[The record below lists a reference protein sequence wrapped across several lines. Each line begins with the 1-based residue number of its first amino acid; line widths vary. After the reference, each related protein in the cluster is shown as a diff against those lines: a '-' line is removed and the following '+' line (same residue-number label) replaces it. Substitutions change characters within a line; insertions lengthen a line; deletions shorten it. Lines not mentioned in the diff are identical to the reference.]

1 MVTLSRCLWDR
12 AEQRR
17 AQQEKQRQR
26 KGGQEVLQ
34 RRGMRIRAGAG
45 KRRAADDVAAT
56 TAAPPER
63 KPSRRR
69 VSRKK
74 LDCFSEL
81 MLRLLGLN
89 AWIYPLIA
97 VSACCCIPMRT
108 KKGCMQSM
116 YQLSSSSALLCKP
129 CSCFT
134 HVKSAVPL
142 CAYFLCTFC
151 VLHFWK

>member
-81 MLRLLGLN
+81 MLRLLGLQC
-89 AWIYPLIA
+89 LDL
-97 VSACCCIPMRT
+97 SAYCCIRLLLYPHAHKERMHAVNVST
-108 KKGCMQSM
+108 QFIQCITLQAL
-116 YQLSSSSALLCKP
+116 QLFHTC
-129 CSCFT
+129 
-134 HVKSAVPL
+134 
-142 CAYFLCTFC
+142 
-151 VLHFWK
+151 